1 MTAASW
7 TDLGF
12 CLPGVGEPQVGEG
25 TRFILIWSRF
35 HDRWCNHIRS
45 GDYMNRRVTPPK
57 RVTLLT
63 LGPPPPWK
71 QALNSAQP
79 SVSRFGYAW
88 LCSRTLLHWRSS
100 GYLRALIGL
109 DSSVHTYTGAGR
121 SNSEVGGSNLVVSEY
136 FLWSLVYNAFLA
148 GILFRNNSTC
158 YRLISIWFYTALIP
172 LGWLTPGTDES
183 LFSSCGSV
191 FILTRITSN
200 WINGSQ
206 FSVIRSILLQS
217 IGCSKIETDNCGRE
231 GLRKFINKI
240 PGFEVTKCGVACCDS
255 AMCNKADIVKP
266 KPMTE
271 SLGVSTS
278 ARSVFVVSGIIF
290 TVGLILWII
299 SNFCKVKS
307 LLTRLLLAT

>member
-1 MTAASW
+1 M
-7 TDLGF
+7 
-12 CLPGVGEPQVGEG
+12 LPPYKHLSLYC
-25 TRFILIWSRF
+25 I
-35 HDRWCNHIRS
+35 
-45 GDYMNRRVTPPK
+45 
-57 RVTLLT
+57 
-63 LGPPPPWK
+63 
-71 QALNSAQP
+71 NSP
-79 SVSRFGYAW
+79 
-88 LCSRTLLHWRSS
+88 
-100 GYLRALIGL
+100 
-109 DSSVHTYTGAGR
+109 
-121 SNSEVGGSNLVVSEY
+121 
-136 FLWSLVYNAFLA
+136 
-148 GILFRNNSTC
+148 
-158 YRLISIWFYTALIP
+158 
-172 LGWLTPGTDES
+172 WLTYPGTDES

-191 FILTRITSN
+191 FILTRTTSN

-299 SNFCKVKS
+299 SNFCKVKF